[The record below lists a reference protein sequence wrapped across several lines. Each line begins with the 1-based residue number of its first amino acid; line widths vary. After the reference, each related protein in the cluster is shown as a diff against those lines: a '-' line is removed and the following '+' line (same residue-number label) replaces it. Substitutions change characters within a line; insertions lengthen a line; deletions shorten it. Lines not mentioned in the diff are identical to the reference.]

1 MAAAGSIGAGAPPG
15 VRWRRG
21 RGERREGA
29 WVSLAAISLPS
40 GGRRGGACEGS
51 VKGSVRES
59 EGSVRG
65 MPWVAGLPT
74 ASRRSA
80 EEMGAEEMGA
90 ACEAAA
96 PVPAFWKQIREG

>member
-1 MAAAGSIGAGAPPG
+1 MF
-15 VRWRRG
+15 
-21 RGERREGA
+21 
-29 WVSLAAISLPS
+29 
-40 GGRRGGACEGS
+40 
-51 VKGSVRES
+51 